1 MLQNK
6 TLAIIV
12 IISAVALGGGIMTF
26 AIGIP
31 DSPCTGVVGTNRSF
45 TIIANVNGYNDS
57 VTHQGQ
63 AWPMMSVNRCDMV
76 TVKIINTDTQT
87 HGFAIDYYAVRGTE
101 IVGGQSISFQFLATR
116 AGSFTV
122 YCSIAVCTVH
132 YAMLNGQLTV
142 S

>member
-1 MLQNK
+1 
-6 TLAIIV
+6 
-12 IISAVALGGGIMTF
+12 MTF

-63 AWPMMSVNRCDMV
+63 AWPMMSVNH
-76 TVKIINTDTQT
+76 TQT

>member
-1 MLQNK
+1 
-6 TLAIIV
+6 
-12 IISAVALGGGIMTF
+12 MTF

-57 VTHQGQ
+57 VTHQEQ

-76 TVKIINTDTQT
+76 TVKIINTYTHT
-87 HGFAIDYYAVRGTE
+87 HGFDIDYYAVRVAE
-101 IVGGQSISFQFLATR
+101 IVGEQSISFQFLTTR
-116 AGSFTV
+116 AGSYTV
-122 YCSIAVCTVH
+122 YCS
-132 YAMLNGQLTV
+132 L

>member
-1 MLQNK
+1 
-6 TLAIIV
+6 
-12 IISAVALGGGIMTF
+12 MTF

-45 TIIANVNGYNDS
+45 TIVANVNGYNDS

-101 IVGGQSISFQFLATR
+101 IVGGQSISQSTALSRCVLST
-116 AGSFTV
+116 
-122 YCSIAVCTVH
+122 
-132 YAMLNGQLTV
+132 MLC
-142 S
+142 